1 MIQIDFSQGKTKIKK
16 ANQMNDKES
25 LIVLD
30 VFNLETNKFF
40 FRIFTKEGKEL
51 NYTICDKEDI
61 IIKEFY
67 YKIQKPDNETKCPK
81 IFPYYQNQIKHF

>member
-1 MIQIDFSQGKTKIKK
+1 MTQIDFSQGETKIKK

-40 FRIFTKEGKEL
+40 FRIFTKDGKEL
-51 NYTICDKEDI
+51 NYTICDKGDI
-61 IIKEFY
+61 IKFFLIIK
-67 YKIQKPDNETKCPK
+67 TKLS
-81 IFPYYQNQIKHF
+81 IV